1 MFSYLL
7 HVVLSSV
14 MLNKDKRA
22 GLFDVNFAVLPTT
35 SSSCVCCC
43 IHRTKWKRQ
52 TAVGLELLAEA
63 GNYAAVQRM
72 LQTNPYWATYDP
84 HTVSLI
90 ANLDAILL
98 RHQGSPAAAAGTGGT
113 APPPPVCPSS
123 LGSPSAAAPHP
134 LPVPAVAARMLMHQ
148 QQQQQHGTAAAA
160 AAVSGGRVP
169 ACSPAAFSAAVAG
182 RNESPRLQAIV

>member
-1 MFSYLL
+1 
-7 HVVLSSV
+7 
-14 MLNKDKRA
+14 ML
-22 GLFDVNFAVLPTT
+22 
-35 SSSCVCCC
+35 C
-43 IHRTKWKRQ
+43 RTKWKRQ

-98 RHQGSPAAAAGTGGT
+98 RHQSSPAACSGGV
-113 APPPPVCPSS
+113 PPVGASS
-123 LGSPSAAAPHP
+123 LASPPTGHP

-148 QQQQQHGTAAAA
+148 QQQQQATAA
-160 AAVSGGRVP
+160 VVTGRVP
-169 ACSPAAFSAAVAG
+169 PCSPVFNPSVSG
-182 RNESPRLQAIV
+182 RADSPRLQAIV

>member
-1 MFSYLL
+1 M
-7 HVVLSSV
+7 
-14 MLNKDKRA
+14 
-22 GLFDVNFAVLPTT
+22 
-35 SSSCVCCC
+35 C
-43 IHRTKWKRQ
+43 RTKWKRQ

-98 RHQGSPAAAAGTGGT
+98 RHQGSPAACGGGVPASGLASPPT
-113 APPPPVCPSS
+113 A
-123 LGSPSAAAPHP
+123 HP

-148 QQQQQHGTAAAA
+148 QQQQQQATAA
-160 AAVSGGRVP
+160 VTGRVP
-169 ACSPAAFSAAVAG
+169 ACSPAFKPTVSG
-182 RNESPRLQAIV
+182 RADSPRLQAIV

>member
-1 MFSYLL
+1 MII
-7 HVVLSSV
+7 VLS
-14 MLNKDKRA
+14 
-22 GLFDVNFAVLPTT
+22 
-35 SSSCVCCC
+35 
-43 IHRTKWKRQ
+43 RTKWKRQ

-98 RHQGSPAAAAGTGGT
+98 RHQGSPAACTGG
-113 APPPPVCPSS
+113 APTCC
-123 LGSPSAAAPHP
+123 LGSPSTAHP

-148 QQQQQHGTAAAA
+148 QQQQATAA
-160 AAVSGGRVP
+160 VTGRVP
-169 ACSPAAFSAAVAG
+169 SCSPAFNPSVAG
-182 RNESPRLQAIV
+182 RADSPRVQAIV